1 MKIEVLK
8 TVTDSFIDYAGI
20 ERKFIVVA
28 VASKTGPLTKT
39 FGIGFSICNPVD
51 EFNEEIGKQIAI
63 NKALNKDNKLTA
75 YVNCNGFLTPRIIDT
90 IVDQEI
96 EYFKNKPS
104 AHIPGY
110 FEMQEKY
117 EKETAHANK
126 LQELIQNHNDV
137 IANILNFNPEEKELL
152 IHLLNEK

>member
-39 FGIGFSICNPVD
+39 FGIGFSICNPSD

-63 NKALNKDNKLTA
+63 NKALNKDNKLIA
-75 YVNCNGFLTPRIIDT
+75 HVNCNGFITPRIIDT
-90 IVDQEI
+90 LIDQEI

-137 IANILNFNPEEKELL
+137 IADVLNFNPEEKELL